1 MQNNRKQTQDQLIK
15 KDKNYDECDSQ
26 SQVQY
31 EVPNTIAPIC
41 LNHADSVPSMVSQYQ
56 YDYVKENNYTFVQA
70 NNNTTSQF
78 GVTSF
83 TSLLMVSQ
91 FGVTTLIYFFIK
103 LIYFQCIF
111 RSNF

>member
-41 LNHADSVPSMVSQYQ
+41 LN
-56 YDYVKENNYTFVQA
+56 
-70 NNNTTSQF
+70 QF

-83 TSLLMVSQ
+83 TSLLMVSP
-91 FGVTTLIYFFIK
+91 FGLTTLIHFLIK
-103 LIYFQCIF
+103 LIYFHMYI
-111 RSNF
+111 